1 MINSS
6 SWTAANLEVYVRVS
20 ALLIAAPLVLQACGS
35 ETPVADP
42 STAAVLE
49 SASGDSPTIFDK
61 IATAVRTGR
70 TTRNKAPT
78 ISGTPVTKILVGSA
92 YAFAPSAADVNGDPL
107 TFSIA
112 NKPAW
117 ASFSSSSGLLTG
129 TPAATQVGTTTGIV
143 ISVSD
148 GRATTQLP
156 AFSIQVDNPAAPPP
170 PTTYSVTVSWVAPTT
185 NVDGTPLDNLSGF
198 KLYYG
203 QSAQALDRVLQIGT
217 PSTTS
222 QSVQNLAS
230 GTWYFAVAAVNA
242 AGLESALSALAN
254 KSFP

>member
-1 MINSS
+1 MIDSS
-6 SWTAANLEVYVRVS
+6 SWTATNLTGYFRVLV
-20 ALLIAAPLVLQACGS
+20 LLIAAPLVLQACGS

-42 STAAVLE
+42 ATAAVSQ
-49 SASGDSPTIFDK
+49 SASSDSPTFYEK
-61 IATAVRTGR
+61 IATLVRVGGAR
-70 TTRNKAPT
+70 RNKAPN
-78 ISGTPVTKILVGSA
+78 ISGTPVTQVVSGA
-92 YAFAPSAADVNGDPL
+92 TYTFAPSANDPNGDPL

-129 TPAATQVGTTTGIV
+129 TPAATQVGTTAGIV

-156 AFSIQVDNPAAPPP
+156 AFNVEVVNPAPPP
-170 PTTYSVTVSWVAPTT
+170 APTTYAVTVSWAAPTT
-185 NVDGTPLDNLSGF
+185 NVDGTPLADLSGF

-217 PSTTS
+217 PSTKS

-242 AGLESALSALAN
+242 AGLESALSALAT
-254 KSFP
+254 KAFP

>member
-6 SWTAANLEVYVRVS
+6 WAATSLKGYIRVLV
-20 ALLIAAPLVLQACGS
+20 LLLAAPLVLQACGS
-35 ETPVADP
+35 ETTVTDP
-42 STAAVLE
+42 ATSSDSSTIL
-49 SASGDSPTIFDK
+49 DK
-61 IATAVRTGR
+61 IATLVRTGR
-70 TTRNKAPT
+70 NTRNKAPT
-78 ISGTPVTKILVGSA
+78 ISGTPVAQVVAGAA
-92 YAFAPSAADVNGDPL
+92 YAFTPSASDVNSDPL

-117 ASFSSSSGLLTG
+117 ASFSSSSGALTG
-129 TPAATQVGTTTGIV
+129 TPAATQVGMTSGVV

-156 AFSIQVDNPAAPPP
+156 AFNVEVVNPAPPP
-170 PTTYSVTVSWVAPTT
+170 APTTYAVTVSWAAPTT
-185 NVDGTPLDNLSGF
+185 NVDGTPLADLSGF

-242 AGLESALSALAN
+242 TGLESALSSLAT
-254 KSFP
+254 KAFP

>member
-117 ASFSSSSGLLTG
+117 ARFSSSSGLLTG
-129 TPAATQVGTTTGIV
+129 TPAATQVGTTAGIV
-143 ISVSD
+143 ISVGD

-156 AFSIQVDNPAAPPP
+156 AFSIQVDNPAAPP
-170 PTTYSVTVSWVAPTT
+170 TTYSVTVSWAAPTT
-185 NVDGTPLDNLSGF
+185 NVDGTPLADLSGF

-203 QSAQALDRVLQIGT
+203 QSAQALDRVLQVGT

-242 AGLESALSALAN
+242 AGLESALSSLAT
-254 KSFP
+254 KAFP

>member
-1 MINSS
+1 MIYSI
-6 SWTAANLEVYVRVS
+6 SWTATNLKVYVRVLV
-20 ALLIAAPLVLQACGS
+20 LLIAAPLVLQACGS

-42 STAAVLE
+42 ATAAIAQ
-49 SASGDSPTIFDK
+49 SASSDSPTFYEK
-61 IATAVRTGR
+61 IATLVRVGGAR
-70 TTRNKAPT
+70 RNKAPS
-78 ISGTPVTKILVGSA
+78 ISGTPVAQVVSGAT
-92 YAFAPSAADVNGDPL
+92 YAFVPSAADPNGDPL

-117 ASFSSSSGLLTG
+117 AAFSSGSGLLTG
-129 TPAATQVGTTTGIV
+129 TPATTQVGTTAGIV

-148 GRATTQLP
+148 GRATTSLP
-156 AFSIQVDNPAAPPP
+156 AFSIQVVNPTPPP
-170 PTTYSVTVSWVAPTT
+170 PTTYAVTVSWAAPTT
-185 NVDGTPLDNLSGF
+185 NVDGTPLADLSGF

-242 AGLESALSALAN
+242 TGLESALSSIATKA
-254 KSFP
+254 FP